1 MLPCLSDS
9 FSDTVFYSD
18 GSCSNI
24 YTGNQC
30 SVIKRQKSPFSAF
43 SPNHFGDASLP
54 SSPNSISPSLYVP
67 MHKFVIFKGY

>member
-9 FSDTVFYSD
+9 FSDTVFYTD

-24 YTGNQC
+24 YAGNQC
-30 SVIKRQKSPFSAF
+30 SVIKRQKSPFSEF
-43 SPNHFGDASLP
+43 SPSHFGDTSLI
-54 SSPNSISPSLYVP
+54 SSPSSISPSLYVP